1 MDSQAIEAIM
11 HAELPLAAAWGVR
24 VLEAGGGEARL
35 RLDPMPVLL
44 RPGPTLSGPALMGL
58 ADMAMW
64 AALLAI
70 SEGRD
75 RSLTSSL
82 SVQFLRPV
90 GVGAVL
96 AHARL
101 IKPRGRSLY
110 GEVRLLRA
118 ADEEIVAHVTSGWVA
133 VDAAPRGV
141 SPSGGR

>member
-1 MDSQAIEAIM
+1 VNTQAIEALI

-35 RLDPMPVLL
+35 HLNPLPVLL

-70 SEGRD
+70 SDGRD

-82 SVQFLRPV
+82 SIQFLRPA
-90 GVGAVL
+90 GVGAVV

-101 IKPRGRSLY
+101 IKPRGRSLF
-110 GEVRLLRA
+110 GEVRILRA
-118 ADEEIVAHVTSGWVA
+118 ADEEVVAHVTSGWVA
-133 VDAAPRGV
+133 VGDPARGV
-141 SPSGGR
+141 TPAGR